1 MSKFNPQLLKEELTR
16 FRLINE
22 YSFYAGKD
30 SGPEYMEEEDEETE
44 VNKDVDVDVDAD
56 VSGIED
62 DLGLSDD
69 PNAEAQPPA
78 PTPAPAPVAEPAP
91 APVQEPADDSIELD
105 VTDLVKGSEA
115 VKMTADETNR
125 NTEIL
130 LHKFNDLEARVS
142 NMSVLSQ
149 KINDLEDEFIKRNP
163 TPVEKLEMRS
173 LDSFPY
179 TQKLSDYWRDQEG
192 FYDVGEDIKQEYV
205 LTKND
210 VNSYNDSTIK
220 KSFDYEEEDI

>member
-1 MSKFNPQLLKEELTR
+1 MRKINQQLLKEELSR
-16 FRLINE
+16 FNLLNE
-22 YSFYAGKD
+22 YSFYAGND
-30 SGPEYMEEEDEETE
+30 SGPEYMEEEDEEPE
-44 VNKDVDVDVDAD
+44 VDGDVDIDAD

-62 DLGLSDD
+62 ELGTGD
-69 PNAEAQPPA
+69 PNA
-78 PTPAPAPVAEPAP
+78 PTPDAQAPPAPVAEPAP
-91 APVQEPADDSIELD
+91 APAPVEAPADDSIELD

-115 VKMTADETNR
+115 VKQTADMTNR

-142 NMSVLSQ
+142 NMSILSK

-173 LDSFPY
+173 LDSYPY
-179 TQKLSDYWRDQEG
+179 TQKLSDYWKDKEG
-192 FYDVGEDIKQEYV
+192 FYDVNPEIKQEYV
-205 LTKND
+205 LTKGD
-210 VNSYNDSTIK
+210 ANSYNDSTIR